1 MAIRLERSGGLVFI
15 HGSPD
20 PPVQKK
26 WWQKVPGGLGPWLG
40 LVALAAVAIGAPHIV
55 SGWPVLVHAVK
66 GFLTAV
72 Q

>member
-1 MAIRLERSGGLVFI
+1 MTIRLERSGGLIFI

-20 PPVQKK
+20 PPDQKK
-26 WWQKVPGGLGPWLG
+26 WWQKIPGGLGPWLVLSV
-40 LVALAAVAIGAPHIV
+40 LVGAAIGAPHIV
-55 SGWPVLVHAVK
+55 SGWPVLTHTVK